1 MPVRINGATS
11 GYVELAAPAVAGTT
25 SVTLPTANLNLGAL
39 PLGKLAYAT
48 STSVDTA
55 ITTETDLVGMS
66 VTTTLV
72 TGRLY
77 KVSMMLP
84 QVFGSVAGDRIRVSI
99 TNSTNAY
106 VAIAYAQVLTYGLPI
121 YIECL
126 VTGSGGATFKGRLSR
141 DVGTGNLS
149 VYADAYSVKNIK
161 VEDMGLA

>member
-1 MPVRINGATS
+1 MPIRINGATS

-25 SVTLPTANLNLGAL
+25 SVTLPASSLNLGAL

-55 ITTETDLVGMS
+55 ITNEADLVGMS

-72 TGRLY
+72 AGRLY

-99 TNSTNAY
+99 ANSANAY
-106 VAIAYAQVLTYGLPI
+106 VAIGYAQVTAYGLPL

-161 VEDMGLA
+161 VEDIGLA